1 MKKQVSPYARDA
13 FFSLQECFF
22 ESTPLLDI
30 IFWGQDPYT
39 ICFAGEGTNSS
50 AAILNLYTWS
60 HSECLEQASNKYL
73 LAWILWVLVTYPPDR
88 KCCKTEAFLVRFPRF
103 STHINL
109 TYWSHLS
116 DNKADTVCNSIRL
129 LFFTSSLHNFFCQ
142 WRSLAWIFSPTSI
155 TFIMPSPRSTYQ
167 QKFLFCFFNS
177 SWNLLPFLQ
186 SEIHTFM
193 GDMLSSS

>member
-129 LFFTSSLHNFFCQ
+129 LFFTSSLHNFFLSVTLPCMNFFPNLHHFYNAV
-142 WRSLAWIFSPTSI
+142 SKVNL
-155 TFIMPSPRSTYQ
+155 ST
-167 QKFLFCFFNS
+167 KVPFLFF
-177 SWNLLPFLQ
+177 
-186 SEIHTFM
+186 
-193 GDMLSSS
+193 